1 MIMAAELIL
10 GVRIDPSTLTTIK
23 LNNVNFKTKVEDLRC
38 ETAER
43 VNLSKESFELVY
55 CGCILEDDLSLE
67 SYGLKS
73 GAMVHVLKK
82 KEPEIQ
88 MLPKYISEDSILQLA
103 SAFKSFKENPALRS
117 ALHRLGGRPEVI
129 DNIISSS
136 PGLHDD
142 TVAIAILQS
151 TDLMT
156 HFTDVETV
164 RRYAEA
170 HPVLVEAAQNIA
182 AAVHEE
188 AHNNAAASSNNSLSN
203 LQPAAYSYS
212 LDNLSDDEEMAGDSS
227 QSSDS
232 TQPPNLSSNPSNTMI
247 TTAQLAAAVNRA
259 RARSFPLSNS
269 PSSTSGGSTNSGV
282 ITTEMCT
289 QAIQEASAATGLIND
304 SALASLLP
312 PVLPQLTDLQRQLA
326 QMHEMG
332 LQDDTLNIQALQF
345 TNGDV
350 QAAIELVFNGFSNN

>member
-1 MIMAAELIL
+1 MASELIL
-10 GVRIDPSTLTTIK
+10 GIRIDPQTLTTIK
-23 LNNVNFKTKVEDLRC
+23 LNDVNFKTKVEDLKC
-38 ETAER
+38 ETAGK

-55 CGCILEDDLSLE
+55 CGCILEDELTLE
-67 SYGLKS
+67 SCGLKS

-82 KEPEIQ
+82 RESDASS
-88 MLPKYISEDSILQLA
+88 LPKYISEDNILQLA

-117 ALHRLGGRPEVI
+117 ALNRLGKRPEVI

-136 PGLHDD
+136 PGLHED
-142 TVAIAILQS
+142 TVAIAILQNP
-151 TDLMT
+151 DLMA
-156 HFTDVETV
+156 HFTDVDTV
-164 RRYAEA
+164 RRFAEA

-188 AHNNAAASSNNSLSN
+188 AHNNATAGSNNSLSN
-203 LQPAAYSYS
+203 SQPTAYSYS

-232 TQPPNLSSNPSNTMI
+232 TQPPNLSTNSSNTTI
-247 TTAQLAAAVNRA
+247 TAAQLAAAVSRA

-269 PSSTSGGSTNSGV
+269 PSSTSAGSANSGV
-282 ITTEMCT
+282 ITTEMFM
-289 QAIQEASAATGLIND
+289 QAMQQASAATPGLISD
-304 SALASLLP
+304 DTLPPILP
-312 PVLPQLTDLQRQLA
+312 PVLPQFTDLQRQLA

-350 QAAIELVFNGFSNN
+350 QAAIELVFSGFSNN